1 MREPRSAQN
10 DPTSG
15 GASEHGDDADSPYRR
30 VEDQLRALAR
40 GLEATERSQSDN
52 QRAMSDAAAEIN
64 VAAHQQAQA
73 FDRLGASV
81 ASLTG
86 RLERMERR
94 APANGMK
101 DAVKALYQGLTT
113 LADQVAHTAGQ
124 SASQISLLANNI
136 EEVTGKFARAQ
147 QDAQAL
153 SRTLEDRLAR
163 LDERLLALEKTDSD
177 SSHIALEGWRTRF
190 DERVRTLETM
200 VEHQGSEVG
209 RALAAMGRIARIEE
223 DLGRLQEPTALHPD
237 PQPP

>member
-1 MREPRSAQN
+1 MRPDLPWNVAGIPPGAREAARSAAQREGLPVGEWLTRRILREFSGSPGGPSAMREPRGAQN

-15 GASEHGDDADSPYRR
+15 GASEHGDDADGPYRR

-52 QRAMSDAAAEIN
+52 QRAMSDTAAEIN

-73 FDRLGASV
+73 FDRLGAAV

-113 LADQVAHTAGQ
+113 LADQVADSAGQ

-163 LDERLLALEKTDSD
+163 LDERLLAVEKTDSD
-177 SSHIALEGWRTRF
+177 SSPI
-190 DERVRTLETM
+190 
-200 VEHQGSEVG
+200 
-209 RALAAMGRIARIEE
+209 
-223 DLGRLQEPTALHPD
+223 
-237 PQPP
+237 PP